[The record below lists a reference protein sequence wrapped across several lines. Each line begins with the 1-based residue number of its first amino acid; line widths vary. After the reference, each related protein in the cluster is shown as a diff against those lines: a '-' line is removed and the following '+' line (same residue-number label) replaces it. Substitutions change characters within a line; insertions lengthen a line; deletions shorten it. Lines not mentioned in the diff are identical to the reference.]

1 MCRCLRSSRRRRKSQ
16 GLRLLS
22 IVKNGVNC
30 QGSIIKLKVVL
41 ATELLILSC
50 TFVNIAIE
58 SFVSILEIL
67 ILQWHVPVLTEMY
80 VLILPCCLL
89 CPFFHS
95 QVKPGF
101 KIVL

>member
-58 SFVSILEIL
+58 SF
-67 ILQWHVPVLTEMY
+67 
-80 VLILPCCLL
+80 C
-89 CPFFHS
+89 FHFGDINIAMACAGS
-95 QVKPGF
+95 Y
-101 KIVL
+101 